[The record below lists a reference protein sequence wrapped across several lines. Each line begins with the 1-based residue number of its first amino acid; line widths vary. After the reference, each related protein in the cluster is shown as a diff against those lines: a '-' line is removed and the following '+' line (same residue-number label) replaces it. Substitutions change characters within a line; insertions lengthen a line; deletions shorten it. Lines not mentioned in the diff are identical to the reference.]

1 MGVTIMPLE
10 TPKERRIVSLAGD
23 LRAEVRAEADAHQRI
38 VGHAAVF
45 DEWTTLYEGES
56 YVWREIVRPGA
67 FRDAIAENQDVRS
80 LWNHDANF
88 VLGRTAAGTLALSED
103 ETGLLSDTD
112 PVPAQWARD
121 LMLSIARGDVSQM
134 SFAFTVRR
142 GDQTTTTEKDG
153 VVVSEDGGERTTIRR
168 DGNRIIEERELLSM
182 NLFDVSPVTYPA
194 YEQTDVGLRKAG
206 ERREKEIRERVL
218 AAKGTRKSD
227 RLALMFMRLRL
238 AGARQRGG
246 VS

>member
-1 MGVTIMPLE
+1 MGATIMPVE
-10 TPKERRIVSLAGD
+10 TPKERRIVSRTGD
-23 LRAEVRAEADAHQRI
+23 LRAEAQAEGDAKQRI

-56 YVWREIVRPGA
+56 FVWREIVRPGA
-67 FRDAIAENQDVRS
+67 FKDAIAENQDVRS
-80 LWNHDANF
+80 LWNHDANW
-88 VLGRTAAGTLALSED
+88 VLGRTTAGTLRLSED

-112 PVPAQWARD
+112 PPDTQFARD
-121 LMLSIARGDVSQM
+121 LMLLIARGDVSQM

-142 GDQTTTTEKDG
+142 GDETKTTEKDG
-153 VVVSEDGGERTTIRR
+153 VVVSEDGGERVTIYRQ
-168 DGNRIIEERELLSM
+168 GNQVIEERELLSM

-206 ERREKEIRERVL
+206 ERRESEIRQRVL
-218 AAKGTRKSD
+218 AGKQQRKPNH
-227 RLALMFMRLRL
+227 LELMRMGLWL
-238 AGARQRGG
+238 AGARHERG